1 MSAIG
6 SSLRQQARSLLQAAR
21 TAPTSSLAST
31 SRALPAIRCLS
42 TSSPLASSRV
52 KPRSQQQARSNAPP
66 IKQTESL
73 FTGILDTLIVGYSNH
88 EVAHRPSGN
97 MVDYAGNLEEGWST
111 RLAHGEPSW
120 PCTPYSGRSITIGP
134 QSDPARAYGQLSV
147 LLRRNNV
154 RNELRLQQ
162 RYEKPNEERRR
173 KKSERHRRRF
183 ADMVRKK
190 VQLVMAIKA
199 RGA

>member
-1 MSAIG
+1 MASFAA
-6 SSLRQQARSLLQAAR
+6 SLRNQARSLLQAAS
-21 TAPTSSLAST
+21 TASTPSRATYGIAST
-31 SRALPAIRCLS
+31 SRLQPAYRS
-42 TSSPLASSRV
+42 LATTA
-52 KPRSQQQARSNAPP
+52 ARSDLSEKN
-66 IKQTESL
+66 KSTYNM
-73 FTGILDTLIVGYSNH
+73 ILDSLNDGLRNNTKGKAY
-88 EVAHRPSGN
+88 RPTGDT
-97 MVDYAGNLEEGWST
+97 VDYASDLEGSWAL
-111 RLAHGEPSW
+111 RRVHGEESW
-120 PCTPYSGRSITIGP
+120 PSTPHSGRSVVVAP
-134 QSDPARAYGQLSV
+134 QSDPARAYSQLAA

-162 RYEKPNEERRR
+162 RYEKPNEEKRR